1 MNSQCRWQ
9 INFPLPLSKKDN
21 ERLVTVRPRLTLTHN
36 RLKLWQQQQAL
47 SPTLCG
53 LTLTFGVKSFLEV
66 EQHVCKPPHFIDQLH
81 DVVGIGTR
89 HVHAVWPRA
98 DGAQRAA
105 LRRSAQTPRHWT
117 RREGEKVGVGKPCHS
132 QRSLV
137 QSSAALLQHPS
148 SKHPSC
154 SQFEWIPAQR
164 SLETLRFQEFPHH
177 WQLVLCAQCSQRM
190 VKPLMFKDKNT
201 SICLTLPHIHTGGN
215 LSCASF

>member
-81 DVVGIGTR
+81 DCSRDR
-89 HVHAVWPRA
+89 HPPCPCCLTRA

-105 LRRSAQTPRHWT
+105 LRRSAQTPRHLNPKE
-117 RREGEKVGVGKPCHS
+117 EGGKSGKLGSRAIPAIAC
-132 QRSLV
+132 
-137 QSSAALLQHPS
+137 QSSACFAAASQQQTKSQLQPS
-148 SKHPSC
+148 LNGSQRNVPWRLSDSKS
-154 SQFEWIPAQR
+154 F
-164 SLETLRFQEFPHH
+164 LTN

-201 SICLTLPHIHTGGN
+201 SICWLYRTYTQGEI
-215 LSCASF
+215 

>member
-1 MNSQCRWQ
+1 MNSQCRRQ

-21 ERLVTVRPRLTLTHN
+21 ERVRPRLHWPTSDWN
-36 RLKLWQQQQAL
+36 YDYDSNNKLF

-66 EQHVCKPPHFIDQLH
+66 EQPICKSPHFVDQLH
-81 DVVGIGTR
+81 DVVGICTR
-89 HVHAVWPRA
+89 HVRAVRPQA

-105 LRRSAQTPRHWT
+105 LRRSAQTPRPWA
-117 RREGEKVGVGKPCHS
+117 RREGEKVGVGKPCYS

-137 QSSAALLQHPS
+137 QSSAALLQHPN
-148 SKHPSC
+148 SKNPSC
-154 SQFEWIPAQR
+154 SQFEWIPVQR

-190 VKPLMFKDKNT
+190 IKPLMFKDKNT
-201 SICLTLPHIHTGGN
+201 SICWTLLHIHTGGI
-215 LSCASF
+215 